1 MSARRHLNHSLVFLQ
16 TDAEAILRRTLSLP
30 FRKIDAAG
38 LRAEVFHIQPRYF
51 LFLQGTSMMYGAE
64 DVSLSSFNHHR
75 SVHIFQLHIF
85 SLQAISQA
93 VDK

>member
-1 MSARRHLNHSLVFLQ
+1 
-16 TDAEAILRRTLSLP
+16 
-30 FRKIDAAG
+30 
-38 LRAEVFHIQPRYF
+38 
-51 LFLQGTSMMYGAE
+51 MMYGAE

>member
-1 MSARRHLNHSLVFLQ
+1 
-16 TDAEAILRRTLSLP
+16 
-30 FRKIDAAG
+30 
-38 LRAEVFHIQPRYF
+38 
-51 LFLQGTSMMYGAE
+51 MMYGAE

-93 VDK
+93 VDKSVFKISFVFEHLLRSDASVCLQCVLQ